1 MTAPLLAI
9 RDLRTWFHTR
19 QGVVK
24 AVDGVDLD
32 VMPGECLGVV
42 GESGSGKSVTFL
54 SVLGL
59 VKPPGRVEA
68 GRVIFGGRD
77 LAKLPPDELRALR
90 GRDIAITLQDAL
102 TALNPALRVEEQIVE
117 TILAHD
123 RDLPPGRG
131 RSAAARAKALEMLRL
146 VGIPDAER
154 RMHDYPHQFSGGMRQ
169 RVMITIA
176 LACRPKLL
184 IADEPTT
191 ALDVTVQAQVLAL
204 IARMRRALGM
214 SVVLI
219 SHNLGVVARYCDRIA
234 LMYAG
239 QVVETG
245 PTRAVIAAPYH
256 PYTQGL
262 LRSMPLLSDPD
273 RPIQPIDGQVPDLI
287 DLEPECRFLP
297 RCPRAAEICRQPVP
311 LLPMGDARLAAVD
324 PAADSNEGARISAR
338 LAAVDPAADPN
349 EGARI
354 SARLAAVDPAADPN
368 EGARIS
374 ARLARCVRAAA

>member
-1 MTAPLLAI
+1 MMAPLLAI

-59 VKPPGRVEA
+59 VKPPGRIEGGTV
-68 GRVIFGGRD
+68 VFGGSD
-77 LAKLPPDELRALR
+77 LAQLPPDALRALR

-123 RDLPPGRG
+123 RDLPAGRG
-131 RSAAARAKALEMLRL
+131 RRVAARAKALEMLRL

-154 RMHDYPHQFSGGMRQ
+154 RMRDYPHQFSGGMRQ

-176 LACRPKLL
+176 LACRPRLL

-204 IARMRRALGM
+204 IAEMRRALGM

-245 PTRAVIAAPYH
+245 PTRAVIAAPRH

-262 LRSMPLLSDPD
+262 LRSMPLLSDPG
-273 RPIQPIDGQVPDLI
+273 RPIQPIEGQVPDLI
-287 DLEPECRFLP
+287 DLAPECRFLP
-297 RCPRAAEICRQPVP
+297 RCPRAAEQCRQPVP
-311 LLPMGDARLAAVD
+311 LLPMGEARQ
-324 PAADSNEGARISAR
+324 
-338 LAAVDPAADPN
+338 
-349 EGARI
+349 
-354 SARLAAVDPAADPN
+354 
-368 EGARIS
+368 
-374 ARLARCVRAAA
+374 ARCVRATT